1 MRFTVTVT
9 LCCAFGS
16 VAAPAFSQAVGDQK
30 LIDILDNIPRH
41 QIVVPNLPHAEVD
54 IIIDGQVDEPA
65 WHQVPHYD
73 SMIVYVPGTGDPG
86 SYPTETRMIATERG
100 LYVSGV
106 MYQPP
111 ETLSGRLSRRDDF
124 IDRDQFGV
132 TLDTTGEGLY
142 AYWFMVGLGDSLGDG
157 KVLPERNYE
166 RDWDGAWFARSA
178 VLDDGWSA
186 ELFLPWSMVD
196 LPRTDG
202 PRNIGFSITRQVAH
216 ADQRYQW
223 PGHPYA
229 SSRFVTALNLMEIS
243 GVQPRQQLSVI
254 PYATTTIDRARDH
267 NEIRIGADVSWRP
280 SPKLK
285 LTGSA
290 FPDFGAVE
298 ADNVV
303 LNLTAFETF
312 FPEKRLFFL
321 EGNEV
326 FQTTPRS
333 GLGNISRTITNE
345 NFATTSRRVFRS
357 DFHPAPISLVNTRR
371 IGGTAN
377 QVTVPEGVTPNDGE
391 RDRPTDLLG
400 AAKITGTLGKLRYGA
415 LIAVEDDVE
424 WLGTADALAADI
436 DIEAPGRDFAVARLL
451 YESVGATR
459 KSIGYIGTLASGPL
473 YDAVVHGVDGHYTSG
488 DGHVIADMQL
498 IASDVDDVIGYGALL
513 DVKYAPSSRLQHK
526 LEFDYFDADIE
537 LNDVGFL
544 RRNDYVGAQ
553 YVLAYAN
560 TRGVRNIKD
569 IRGTVVV
576 RQQYNLSE
584 SQVVDSGLFWRNSM
598 VLPAR
603 NTVKTAVAYLPAR
616 WEDVDSRGNGA
627 YKAGNR
633 WWFDAQ
639 ITTDASKKLS
649 YSASIG
655 ALQEDLGD
663 WTYSATAGVTVR
675 ASDRLSLDLD
685 VRYKRRD
692 GWIVY
697 RGERNFGSY
706 HGPDWQPG
714 LDLNWFIA
722 PRHQLRVSLQW
733 AGVRADQQAFWE
745 IPPGDGKL
753 VPADSDTGQ
762 DFKVSILTTQIRYR
776 WEIAPLTDFYLV
788 YNLGN
793 NRPVDPDS
801 DFSDLFANAFDDPV
815 EESFVAKLRYRFGN

>member
-1 MRFTVTVT
+1 MRLRIVVG
-9 LCCAFGS
+9 LCCAYGAS
-16 VAAPAFSQAVGDQK
+16 AAPAFGQAAGDAEI
-30 LIDILDNIPRH
+30 IDTLEGVPRH
-41 QIVVPNLPHAEVD
+41 HIVVENLLDADVD
-54 IIIDGQVDEPA
+54 IILDGRVDEPI
-65 WHQVPHYD
+65 WRQLPYYD
-73 SMIVYVPGTGDPG
+73 NMIVYVPGTGEPG
-86 SYPTETRMIATERG
+86 SYRTETRMLATERG

-111 ETLSGRLSRRDDF
+111 ESLSARLSRRDDF
-124 IDRDQFGV
+124 IDRDQYGI

-157 KVLPERNYE
+157 KLLPERNYE
-166 RDWDGAWFARSA
+166 RDWDGAWSARSA
-178 VLDDGWSA
+178 TFDEGWSA

-196 LPRTDG
+196 LPRTNG
-202 PRNIGFSITRQVAH
+202 PRKIGFAITRGVAH
-216 ADQRYQW
+216 ADERYQW
-223 PGHPYA
+223 PGYPYS

-243 GVQPRQQLSVI
+243 GVQPRTQLSLI
-254 PYATTTIDRARDH
+254 PYATTTIDRARGDE
-267 NEIRIGADVSWRP
+267 EIRIGADFSWRP

-333 GLGNISRTITNE
+333 SLGNISRTITND
-345 NFATTSRRVFRS
+345 NFATTSRQVFRS

-377 QVTVPEGVTPNDGE
+377 QVTVPEGVTPNYGE
-391 RDRPTDLLG
+391 RDLPTDLLG
-400 AAKITGTLGKLRYGA
+400 AAKITGTVGNLRYGA
-415 LIAVEDDVE
+415 LVAIEDDVE
-424 WLGTADALAADI
+424 WLGSTDGLDSDI
-436 DIEAPGRDFAVARLL
+436 DIDASGRDFAIARFL
-451 YESVGATR
+451 YESVGASR

-473 YDAVVHGVDGHYTSG
+473 YDAMVHGVDGHYTSSA
-488 DGHVIADMQL
+488 GHLIADVQL
-498 IASDVDDVIGYGALL
+498 IASDVDHVSGYGAML
-513 DVKYAPSSRLQHK
+513 DVKYARGSRLQHK
-526 LEFDYFDADIE
+526 LELDYFDADIDV
-537 LNDVGFL
+537 NDVGFL
-544 RRNDYVGAQ
+544 SRNDYVGGQ
-553 YVLAYAN
+553 YVLAYAK
-560 TRGVRNIKD
+560 TRALGSINEIL
-569 IRGTVVV
+569 GTLVV
-576 RQQYNLSE
+576 RQQFNLSE
-584 SQVVDSGLFWRNSM
+584 GQVVDSGIFWRNSM
-598 VLPAR
+598 VLPGR
-603 NTVKTAVAYLPAR
+603 TTIKTAVAYLPTR

-627 YKAGNR
+627 YKAQDR

-639 ITTDASKKLS
+639 ITTDASNKFS
-649 YSASIG
+649 YSASAG

-663 WTYSATAGVTVR
+663 WTYSATAGVTIR
-675 ASDRLSLDLD
+675 ASDRLSVDLD

-697 RGERNFGSY
+697 RGDRNFGSY
-706 HGPDWQPG
+706 HGPDLQPS

-733 AGVRADQQAFWE
+733 AGVRAEQREFLE
-745 IPPGDGKL
+745 IPAGDGKL
-753 VPADSDTGQ
+753 VPADPDSEQ
-762 DFKVSILTTQIRYR
+762 DFNVSILTAQVRYR

-793 NRPVDPDS
+793 NRPVDPDTG
-801 DFSDLFANAFDDPV
+801 FSDLFKDAFDDPV
-815 EESFVAKLRYRFGN
+815 VESFVAKLRYRFGT